1 MRAERECASAAGVL
15 AVLVLPKL
23 LITDD
28 DRALRETLAGALAER
43 GFATLMAADGQEAV
57 EIVRREEVHLLI
69 VDLQMPRMNGLDAIR
84 AVRELRD
91 PPLPWVLMSAA
102 INAEVRR
109 QAEAFQVFSILEK
122 PIRFAHIAG
131 TIRDALRSAY
141 HWPGN

>member
-1 MRAERECASAAGVL
+1 VRRAFDRRPAEA
-15 AVLVLPKL
+15 AVLILSPKL

-43 GFATLMAADGQEAV
+43 GFTTLQAADGQEAV
-57 EIVRREEVHLLI
+57 EIVRQEEVHLLV

-84 AVRELRD
+84 LVRELRD

-131 TIRDALRSAY
+131 TIRDALRAAY